1 MKFADIK
8 WAMITGAT
16 SDLGKAL
23 AFELAGKGI
32 SLILTAPRLDSLL
45 SLKAMLPAN
54 SNIEIHP
61 ADLSHPA
68 DRQILIQQINALSP
82 ELLINNA
89 GKGLYGP
96 VLMHSK
102 QENLTILEINA
113 SALLELSL
121 EMGKMLQSRKKKGVV
136 LNISSLASFFPYPYF
151 SVYAASKSF
160 VTSFSKAFDAEMKP
174 FGIRI
179 LCSCPGQIDT
189 AFRLKASKF
198 FYNEKTLLT
207 LPVKKVV
214 RILLKQ
220 IEKEKP
226 LSIIDWRYRLI
237 LSFSKILPSSL
248 LNLFLKKSIGKRVP
262 SI

>member
-1 MKFADIK
+1 MKFKDIK

-23 AFELAGKGI
+23 AIELANQGI
-32 SLILTAPRLDSLL
+32 SLILTAPKLESLL
-45 SLKAMLPAN
+45 SLQAMLPAHCN
-54 SNIEIHP
+54 VEIYP
-61 ADLSHPA
+61 ADLSLPA
-68 DRQILIQQINALSP
+68 DRQILTERINALSP

-96 VLMHSK
+96 ALMHSK

-121 EMGKMLQSRKKKGVV
+121 EMGKMLQSRKKRGVI

-160 VTSFSKAFDAEMKP
+160 VTSFSRAFDSEMKSQ
-174 FGIRI
+174 GIRI
-179 LCSCPGQIDT
+179 LCSSPGQIDT
-189 AFRLKASKF
+189 EFRRKASKF
-198 FYNEKTLLT
+198 FYNEKTPLT

-214 RILLKQ
+214 HALLQQ
-220 IEKEKP
+220 IEKEKS

-248 LNLFLKKSIGKRVP
+248 LNHFLKKSVRKRVP